1 MYIFLRSSHRIPTQM
16 RKKIAAVFL
25 TLSLCATFTWAQ
37 GVRKSTLAGSWYDEN
52 PDRLSRLIEFFLQN
66 VKKQPFPP
74 ENILALIVPHAGYAY
89 SGQVAAYAYS
99 SVKGKDYET
108 VVIIAPSH
116 RYGFRGCSIYLKG
129 GYETPLGVVK
139 VDEELASELSKE
151 TGFKYIA
158 EAHQEEHSVEIQLP
172 FIQKTLPQAKIV
184 PIVMGYQTRKIITT
198 LANALAKALPGKK
211 VLVIASTDMSHQ
223 LPKQRANDT
232 DSHTASLIKDFQ
244 TDALI
249 RKIERG
255 ENIMCGGGPVV
266 AILLYAQKRGNTK
279 VNLLHYADSSQYGSS
294 EAGVVGYL
302 AAAIYSEGNAP
313 EFSLAPEEKKELLH
327 IAREAIKLLIR
338 ENKLLNYEP
347 QYPNLLTKKGAFVTL
362 KKKGLLRGCIGFI
375 EPVLPLYQTVVQAA
389 LYAAYKDQRF
399 PPVTTDEL
407 KDLEVEISVLSPLK
421 KINNPSL
428 VKVGKHGLVIS
439 KGNKRGLLLPQVPVE
454 NQWSRET
461 FLREACLKSG
471 LPPDAWK
478 QGAEIYIFE
487 AIVFH

>member
-1 MYIFLRSSHRIPTQM
+1 M
-16 RKKIAAVFL
+16 RKKIAAIFFTLLLCTTL
-25 TLSLCATFTWAQ
+25 TWTQ
-37 GVRKSTLAGSWYDEN
+37 GVRKSILAGPWYDEN
-52 PDRLSRLIEFFLQN
+52 PDRLSRIIELFLQN
-66 VKKQPFPP
+66 VKKQPLPP
-74 ENILALIVPHAGYAY
+74 ENIYALIAPHAGYAY

-129 GYETPLGVVK
+129 GYETPLGVVG
-139 VDEELASELSKE
+139 VDEDLASELSKA
-151 TGFKYIA
+151 TGFKYIP

-198 LANALAKALPGKK
+198 LASALTKVLPGKK
-211 VLVIASTDMSHQ
+211 VLIIASTDMSHQ
-223 LPKQRANDT
+223 LPKQKANDI
-232 DSHTASLIKDFQ
+232 DSDTASLIKNFN
-244 TDALI
+244 TTALI

-266 AILLYAQKRGNTK
+266 SILLYAQKRGDAK
-279 VNLLHYADSSQYGSS
+279 INLLHYADSSQYGSS
-294 EAGVVGYL
+294 ESAVVGYL
-302 AAAIYSEGNAP
+302 AAAVYSEANTP

-327 IAREAIKLLIR
+327 IAREAIKLLVR

-347 QYPNLLTKKGAFVTL
+347 QYPNLLANKGAFVTL
-362 KKKGLLRGCIGFI
+362 KKKGQLRGCIGFI
-375 EPVLPLYQTVVQAA
+375 EPVLPLYQTVIQAA
-389 LYAAYKDQRF
+389 LYAAYRDQRF
-399 PPVTTDEL
+399 PPVTAEEL
-407 KDLEVEISVLSPLK
+407 KDLEIEISVLSPLK
-421 KINNPSL
+421 KIKNPDL

-439 KGNKRGLLLPQVPVE
+439 KGDKRGLLLPQVPVE
-454 NQWSRET
+454 NQWSREI
-461 FLREACLKSG
+461 FLQQACLKSG